1 MNMRILV
8 AEDDPRLRSVLERA
22 LKENGYAVDAVADG
36 QEALS
41 YLRAYDYAVMVLDW
55 RMPKMSGIELLRQA
69 RARHVATP
77 VLILTAKDTT
87 ADRVTGLD
95 TGADDYLVKP
105 FQLAELLARIR
116 ALLRRPGEPQPP
128 RLTCADV
135 WLDGTAAAVA
145 DRLAVATGRLTGP
158 IAQTLL
164 NDRHAVLGITDM
176 LVHPRG
182 TGVQW
187 NPADHL
193 CMAGQALCRQAP
205 GGTWT
210 LMAGMKATS
219 KAKTPARAATTA
231 ANCPNRPPAA
241 GSTRTP

>member
-1 MNMRILV
+1 VRILV
-8 AEDDPRLRSVLERA
+8 AEDDPGLRSVLERA

-36 QEALS
+36 QEALG

-55 RMPKMSGIELLRQA
+55 RMPRMSGIELLRQA

-135 WLDGTAAAVA
+135 WLDPASRQAG
-145 DRLAVATGRLTGP
+145 LTSGP
-158 IAQTLL
+158 LTLTTTEFSIL
-164 NDRHAVLGITDM
+164 EL
-176 LVHPRG
+176 L
-182 TGVQW
+182 
-187 NPADHL
+187 L
-193 CMAGQALCRQAP
+193 RQAP
-205 GGTWT
+205 GVVKRRTIALSVWDEEEAAVGSNTIDVH
-210 LMAGMKATS
+210 MARLRTKL
-219 KAKTPARAATTA
+219 
-231 ANCPNRPPAA
+231 AA
-241 GSTRTP
+241 GRARVETVRGVGYRIAAS